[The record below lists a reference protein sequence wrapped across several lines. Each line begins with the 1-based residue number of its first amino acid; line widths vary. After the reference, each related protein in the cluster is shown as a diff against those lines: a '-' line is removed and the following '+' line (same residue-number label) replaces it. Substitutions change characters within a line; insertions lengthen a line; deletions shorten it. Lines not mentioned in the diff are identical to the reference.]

1 VAGEAHLGD
10 LVVLDAQLDL
20 QLVAAERVEVLELE
34 VGVLQLTP
42 VMGLLVVLEDLLA
55 VEIVHD

>member
-1 VAGEAHLGD
+1 MAGEPDLGD

-34 VGVLQLTP
+34 VGVLELAP

-55 VEIVHD
+55 LEIVHG